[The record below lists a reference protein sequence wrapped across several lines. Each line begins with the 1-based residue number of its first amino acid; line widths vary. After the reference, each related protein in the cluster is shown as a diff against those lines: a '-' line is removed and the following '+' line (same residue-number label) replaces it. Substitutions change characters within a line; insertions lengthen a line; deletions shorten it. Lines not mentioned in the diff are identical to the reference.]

1 MEFISRR
8 TNTNSIKVLQR
19 KFAAKSFVISLEIN
33 FKFEAIKNLFF
44 KLAYSKM
51 YMWAGSRFQLFQ
63 KVLIQKRISFQKYC
77 SRHQIWL
84 IFNAFNIVPIYLV
97 LLTISRYLIQ
107 KTALQLLKVF
117 VSAVDCMKLD
127 SFGLNWG

>member
-1 MEFISRR
+1 MSLQIWSSRR

-63 KVLIQKRISFQKYC
+63 KVLIQKRISFQKYEE
-77 SRHQIWL
+77 RR
-84 IFNAFNIVPIYLV
+84 
-97 LLTISRYLIQ
+97 LTQLNFFRRITLPRYY
-107 KTALQLLKVF
+107 
-117 VSAVDCMKLD
+117 
-127 SFGLNWG
+127 